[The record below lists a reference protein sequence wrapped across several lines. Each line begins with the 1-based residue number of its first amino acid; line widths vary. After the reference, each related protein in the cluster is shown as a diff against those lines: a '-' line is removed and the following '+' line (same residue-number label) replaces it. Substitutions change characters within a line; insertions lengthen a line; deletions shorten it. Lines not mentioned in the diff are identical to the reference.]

1 MKRFFLFVLCG
12 YCFAA
17 CGNRQIYRNLEE
29 LYKATI
35 LPPPDNLEIVIG
47 RLPEKDIGGG
57 NADQINFLLS
67 VESLLGLYGQ
77 SNRKK
82 WEPIFDSIATARS
95 NGIRPQ
101 TKSGLRSAKKLQS
114 PYFKEN

>member
-12 YCFAA
+12 YCLAA
-17 CGNRQIYRNLEE
+17 CGNRQIHRSLEE

-35 LPPPDNLEIVIG
+35 LFPDSLAIVIG

-57 NADQINFLLS
+57 NADQINFLLP

-95 NGIRPQ
+95 SGIRPQ
-101 TKSGLRSAKKLQS
+101 TKNGLGQPKVINHRS
-114 PYFKEN
+114 